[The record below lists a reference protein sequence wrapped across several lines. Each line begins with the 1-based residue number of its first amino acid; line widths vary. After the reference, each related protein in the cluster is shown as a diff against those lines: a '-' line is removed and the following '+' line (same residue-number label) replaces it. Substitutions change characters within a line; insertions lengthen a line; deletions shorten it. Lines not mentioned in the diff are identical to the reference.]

1 MNIFIIESNIAKPTV
16 EILLVPIFNSI
27 WTRDNSSMKETAIK
41 EFTYIEFMVSPK
53 KTNPYSGYK
62 EEVRGQKIANDIFRG
77 QVYTPDYLVDEAIQW
92 YNKHLEESSPSMA
105 FLNAAKSAANKLI
118 DFLNNFDMD
127 ERTRTGTPIYKPK
140 DITSALNDT
149 PATIKSLNDLTEKV
163 QQELFDINKTRA
175 NKDTNYF
182 EE

>member
-1 MNIFIIESNIAKPTV
+1 MNIFIIENNVAKPTTEV
-16 EILLVPIFNSI
+16 LLIPIFYNI
-27 WTRDNSSMKETAIK
+27 WDRDTSSRKSTAIK

-62 EEVRGQKIANDIFRG
+62 EDIRGRKIANDIFKG
-77 QVYTPDYLVDEAIQW
+77 EDYSPDPVVIEAIAW
-92 YNKHLEESSPSMA
+92 YNNILVEASPSME
-105 FLNAAKSAANKLI
+105 FLNAAKNAASKLI

-127 ERTRTGTPIYKPK
+127 ERNRSGAPIYKPK

-163 QQELFDINKTRA
+163 QQELFDTTRSRG
-175 NKDTNYF
+175 NKDINPF